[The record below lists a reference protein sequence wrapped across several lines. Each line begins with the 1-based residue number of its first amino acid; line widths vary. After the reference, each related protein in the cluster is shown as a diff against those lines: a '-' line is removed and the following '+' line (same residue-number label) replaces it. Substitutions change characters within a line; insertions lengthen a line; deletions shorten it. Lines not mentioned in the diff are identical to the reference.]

1 MMLQVQGITTLYG
14 KALAIDKVTFAVN
27 PGQICSI
34 IGANGAGKSTIL
46 KTISG
51 ILAPKEGNIHF
62 LGQRVD
68 GLPAYQIV
76 RRGIA
81 HIQEGHR
88 SFKKLTVKENLVL
101 GAYTIKSRK
110 QIDQALDWVYALFPI
125 LKERSEQSAET
136 LSGGQQQMLVI
147 ASGLMSQPKLLI
159 MDEPSLGLMPKYVS
173 VIFQIIQQIREKGIT
188 VLLVEQNVQK
198 TLELSDYA
206 YVLESGRIV
215 AGGSGQEILASD
227 LVRKAYLG
235 L

>member
-1 MMLQVQGITTLYG
+1 MMLQVQGITTFYG
-14 KALAIDKVTFAVN
+14 EALAIDKVTFEVK
-27 PGQICSI
+27 PRHICSI

-51 ILAPKEGNIHF
+51 ILSPKDGSIHF
-62 LGQRVD
+62 LGQRID
-68 GLPAYQIV
+68 GLPAYQVV

-88 SFKKLTVKENLVL
+88 SFKNLTVKENLVL
-101 GAYTIKSRK
+101 GAYTIRDRE
-110 QIDQALDWVYALFPI
+110 QIEKNLDWVYELFPI
-125 LKERSEQSAET
+125 LKERSGQSAET

-147 ASGLMSQPKLLI
+147 GSGLMSLPKLLI
-159 MDEPSLGLMPKYVS
+159 LDEPSLGLMPKYVS

-188 VLLVEQNVQK
+188 VLLVEQNVQR
-198 TLELSDYA
+198 TLESSDYA

-215 AGGSGQEILASD
+215 AGGPGREILESD